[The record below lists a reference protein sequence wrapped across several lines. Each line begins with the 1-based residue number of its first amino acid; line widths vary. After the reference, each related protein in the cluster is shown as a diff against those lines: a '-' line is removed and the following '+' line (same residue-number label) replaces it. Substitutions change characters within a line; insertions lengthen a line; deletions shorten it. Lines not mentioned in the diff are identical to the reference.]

1 MFQLFEKLPIVFFNR
16 KEFKD
21 LINLKSNLFIARLNS
36 FSLWELSVCATIQC
50 VVWLIRNF
58 LSFEIRAVVSVSG
71 LIYEIALDLWLS
83 CRKYAVALAVLPS
96 WRTIWHL
103 FQGPTPKL
111 YKKPWQIRSYWIK
124 GNLKHSNRLGM
135 ETFQGFRRWAETEN
149 AKLGDRLLW
158 CVERYV

>member
-1 MFQLFEKLPIVFFNR
+1 MEEKEANFEMFQLFEKLPIVFFNR

-71 LIYEIALDLWLS
+71 LIYEIALDL
-83 CRKYAVALAVLPS
+83 
-96 WRTIWHL
+96 
-103 FQGPTPKL
+103 
-111 YKKPWQIRSYWIK
+111 
-124 GNLKHSNRLGM
+124 
-135 ETFQGFRRWAETEN
+135 
-149 AKLGDRLLW
+149 
-158 CVERYV
+158 